1 MWTQNV
7 RDALKYSVSSG
18 RSPFV
23 DRVARPRNFYD
34 LVRWVEGVGEN
45 YRRFQNLECR
55 DMKNAVLNLTD
66 GPGLYMIFFASSC
79 HLRRSSIAARMVA

>member
-1 MWTQNV
+1 MPDPVYAKLGIDGPNTLVDAAPTFSRVWPNMVMWTQDL

-18 RSPFV
+18 RSSFV

-45 YRRFQNLECR
+45 METS
-55 DMKNAVLNLTD
+55 K
-66 GPGLYMIFFASSC
+66 ISS
-79 HLRRSSIAARMVA
+79 AAT